1 MAREEEHNRRVPLMT
16 PSLTL
21 VANSYAA
28 FRAAKG
34 EQRVFAGGVPA
45 NHSPILTILRAAAV
59 AICCKCVLA
68 SPIYRD
74 CRRPHRRIPCAWVV
88 LRNNLISVALD
99 GNPRS
104 RDNNQGSQPCCR
116 GTPWP

>member
-34 EQRVFAGGVPA
+34 EQRVFACAVPA
-45 NHSPILTILRAAAV
+45 NHSPIRTTLRAAAV

-68 SPIYRD
+68 SPIY
-74 CRRPHRRIPCAWVV
+74 
-88 LRNNLISVALD
+88 LSL
-99 GNPRS
+99 S
-104 RDNNQGSQPCCR
+104 RLNHGQPGVQAHPEIVQG
-116 GTPWP
+116 TAELHHE